1 MQTKEQ
7 QLMALL
13 GLTARALTDMTASMT
28 TLSFE
33 LLRSED
39 DVTRNAARQM
49 IDRMMTISAGLDEQW
64 RLLAELGGQQAEP
77 DPLLNV
83 AQITAQGPPAC
94 LPTER
99 RRLSAGLMPCDSQ
112 DASPWRWA
120 PRSAI
125 VLFPRPAGCPEYNR
139 DWP

>member
-83 AQITAQGPPAC
+83 AQITAQGPPG
-94 LPTER
+94 LP
-99 RRLSAGLMPCDSQ
+99 S
-112 DASPWRWA
+112 
-120 PRSAI
+120 
-125 VLFPRPAGCPEYNR
+125 N
-139 DWP
+139 